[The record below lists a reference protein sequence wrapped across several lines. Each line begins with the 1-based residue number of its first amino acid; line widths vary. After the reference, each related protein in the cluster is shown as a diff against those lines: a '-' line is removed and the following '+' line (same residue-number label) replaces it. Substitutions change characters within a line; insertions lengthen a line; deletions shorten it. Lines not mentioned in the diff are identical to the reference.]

1 MLQQEYGMST
11 QHSPLSLH
19 RLTFVSPLN
28 QDLVADYLAHL
39 RSRHYSPKT
48 LQTTLGALVTFYRL
62 LPPARQ
68 PRLWQDI
75 TRLTPADVDA
85 WLQTAQRKGLAPS
98 TLHNLLSVVRR
109 FCTFLQ
115 EQELL
120 AHHPIHPRRH
130 EILVPQVLPR
140 PMMEDDLIR
149 FFQVIDV
156 LRDRTLF
163 LLMLR
168 CGLRVGEATTLPWA
182 AIDWTQGTIRVN
194 NSKGR
199 VDRIVYI
206 SPDLE
211 KVLRQWR
218 RAQWPPMPCLFPSAS
233 RPPSPVSIRSIQRVM
248 GRYLKAAGLTRRYS
262 PHTLRHTFA
271 TQLLNA
277 GTSLEVV
284 KELMGHRSITMTL
297 RYAQV
302 YETTKR
308 TQYTQ
313 AMAQIELR
321 QAL

>member
-1 MLQQEYGMST
+1 MEKEKGMST
-11 QHSPLSLH
+11 QQPPLSLH
-19 RLTFVSPLN
+19 RLTFVSALN
-28 QDLVADYLAHL
+28 QDLVADYLAYL
-39 RSRHYSPKT
+39 RTRHYGLKT
-48 LQTTLGALVTFYRL
+48 LQTTLGALVTFYRF

-68 PRLWQDI
+68 PRLWQDV
-75 TRLTPADVDA
+75 TRLTPTDVDA
-85 WLQTAQRKGLAPS
+85 WLQSAQRQGLAPS
-98 TLHNLLSVVRR
+98 TMHATLSVVRR

-115 EQELL
+115 EQTLL

-130 EILVPQVLPR
+130 EVLVPQMLPR
-140 PMMEDDLIR
+140 PMAEDDLIR
-149 FFQVIDV
+149 FFQVIDS
-156 LRDRTLF
+156 LRHRTIF

-168 CGLRVGEATTLPWA
+168 CGLRVGEVTILTWA

-199 VDRIVYI
+199 VDRVVYF

-218 RAQWPPMPCLFPSAS
+218 RSQWPPLPSMFPRAH
-233 RPPSPVSIRSIQRVM
+233 RPGTPVSIRAIQHAM
-248 GRYLKAAGLTRRYS
+248 ARYLKAAGITRRYS

-277 GTSLEVV
+277 GTSLEVL
-284 KELMGHRSITMTL
+284 KEPMGHRSITLTL

-308 TQYTQ
+308 TQYAK
-313 AMAQIELR
+313 AMAQIEPR

>member
-1 MLQQEYGMST
+1 
-11 QHSPLSLH
+11 
-19 RLTFVSPLN
+19 V
-28 QDLVADYLAHL
+28 
-39 RSRHYSPKT
+39 
-48 LQTTLGALVTFYRL
+48 
-62 LPPARQ
+62 
-68 PRLWQDI
+68 

-85 WLQTAQRKGLAPS
+85 WLQAAQRTGLAPS
-98 TLHNLLSVVRR
+98 TLHSLLSVVRR

-115 EQELL
+115 EQGLL

-130 EILVPQVLPR
+130 AVLLPQMLPR
-140 PMMEDDLIR
+140 PMAEDDLIR
-149 FFQVIDV
+149 FFQVIDA
-156 LRDRTLF
+156 LRDRTMF

-168 CGLRVGEATTLPWA
+168 CGLRVGEATTLPWS

-199 VDRIVYI
+199 VDRVVYF

-233 RPPSPVSIRSIQRVM
+233 RPSIPVSIRSIQRVM
-248 GRYLKAAGLTRRYS
+248 ARYLQAAGITRHYS

-302 YETTKR
+302 YDTTKR

-313 AMAQIELR
+313 AMAQIEPR

>member
-1 MLQQEYGMST
+1 
-11 QHSPLSLH
+11 
-19 RLTFVSPLN
+19 
-28 QDLVADYLAHL
+28 VADYLGHL
-39 RSRHYSPKT
+39 RTRHDRVKT
-48 LQTTLGALVTFYRL
+48 LQTTLGALVTFSRC

-68 PRLWQDI
+68 PRLWQDV
-75 TRLTPADVDA
+75 TRLTPVDIDA
-85 WLQTAQRKGLAPS
+85 WLQNAPRQGLAPS
-98 TLHNLLSVVRR
+98 TTHTTLSVVRR

-115 EQELL
+115 EQTLL

-130 EILVPQVLPR
+130 EVLVPQMLPR
-140 PMMEDDLIR
+140 PMAEDDLIR
-149 FFQVIDV
+149 LFQVIDA
-156 LRDRTLF
+156 LRDRTIF

-168 CGLRVGEATTLPWA
+168 CGLRVGEVTRLAWA

-194 NSKGR
+194 DSKGR
-199 VDRIVYI
+199 VDRVVYF

-218 RAQWPPMPCLFPSAS
+218 RTQWPPLPLMCPGAHRLGT
-233 RPPSPVSIRSIQRVM
+233 PVSIRTIQHAM
-248 GRYLKAAGLTRRYS
+248 SRYLKAAGLTRHYS

-277 GTSLEVV
+277 GTSLEVL
-284 KELMGHRSITMTL
+284 KELMGHRSITLTL

-308 TQYTQ
+308 TQYAK
-313 AMAQIELR
+313 AMAPIEPR

>member
-1 MLQQEYGMST
+1 MST
-11 QHSPLSLH
+11 QPPPLSLH
-19 RLTFVSPLN
+19 RLTFVSTLN

-39 RSRHYSPKT
+39 RTRHYSPKT

-68 PRLWQDI
+68 PRLWQDV

-85 WLQTAQRKGLAPS
+85 WLQAAQRTGLAPS
-98 TLHNLLSVVRR
+98 TLHSLLSVVRR

-115 EQELL
+115 EQGLL

-130 EILVPQVLPR
+130 AVLLPQMLPR
-140 PMMEDDLIR
+140 PMAEDDLIR
-149 FFQVIDV
+149 FFQVIDA
-156 LRDRTLF
+156 LRDRTMF

-168 CGLRVGEATTLPWA
+168 CGLRVGEATTLLWA
-182 AIDWTQGTIRVN
+182 AIDWNQGTIRVN

-199 VDRIVYI
+199 VDRVVYF

-211 KVLRQWR
+211 QVLRQWR
-218 RAQWPPMPCLFPSAS
+218 RAQWPPMPILFPSAH
-233 RPPSPVSIRSIQRVM
+233 RPGTPVSIRAIQHM
-248 GRYLKAAGLTRRYS
+248 MARYLKAAGITRRYS

-284 KELMGHRSITMTL
+284 KELMGHRSITLTL

-302 YETTKR
+302 YDTTKR

-313 AMAQIELR
+313 AMAQIEPR

>member
-1 MLQQEYGMST
+1 MST
-11 QHSPLSLH
+11 RPHSPSLH
-19 RLTFVSPLN
+19 RLTFVSARN
-28 QDLVADYLAHL
+28 QDLVAEYLIHL
-39 RSRHYSPKT
+39 RIRHSSPKT

-68 PRLWQDI
+68 PSLWQDV

-85 WLQTAQRKGLAPS
+85 WLETAQRHGLAPS
-98 TLHNLLSVVRR
+98 TIHTTLSVVRR

-115 EQELL
+115 EHGWL
-120 AHHPIHPRRH
+120 AHQPIHPRRH
-130 EILVPQVLPR
+130 AVLLPQMLPR
-140 PMMEDDLIR
+140 PMAEDDLIR

-156 LRDRTLF
+156 LRDRTMF

-168 CGLRVGEATTLPWA
+168 CGLRVGEVASLPWS
-182 AIDWTQGTIRVN
+182 AIDWSQGTLRVD

-199 VDRIVYI
+199 VDRVVYV

-218 RAQWPPMPCLFPSAS
+218 RAQWPPMPMLFPS
-233 RPPSPVSIRSIQRVM
+233 PSLPGAPMSVRSIQRGM
-248 GRYLKAAGLTRRYS
+248 AQYLKRAGITKAYS

-277 GTSLEVV
+277 GTALAVV
-284 KELMGHRSITMTL
+284 KELMGHRSITLTL

-302 YETTKR
+302 YDTTKR

-313 AMAQIELR
+313 AMAHIEPR

>member
-1 MLQQEYGMST
+1 MST
-11 QHSPLSLH
+11 QRAPLSLH

-39 RSRHYSPKT
+39 RTRHYSAKT

-85 WLQTAQRKGLAPS
+85 WLQMAQRQGLAPS

-115 EQELL
+115 EQGLL

-130 EILVPQVLPR
+130 EVLVPQMFPR
-140 PMMEDDLIR
+140 PMLEDDLIR
-149 FFQVIDV
+149 FFQAIDV

-168 CGLRVGEATTLPWA
+168 CGLRVGEATTLSWS

-211 KVLRQWR
+211 KGLRQWR
-218 RAQWPPMPCLFPSAS
+218 RAQWPPMPLLFPSAV
-233 RPPSPVSIRSIQRVM
+233 RPNTPVSPRSIQRVM
-248 GRYLKAAGLTRRYS
+248 ARYLQAAGLTRRYS

-284 KELMGHRSITMTL
+284 KELMGHRSITLTL

-313 AMAQIELR
+313 AMAQIEPR

>member
-1 MLQQEYGMST
+1 MST
-11 QHSPLSLH
+11 QQPPLSLH
-19 RLTFVSPLN
+19 RLTFVSTLN
-28 QDLVADYLAHL
+28 QDLVADYLIHL
-39 RSRHYSPKT
+39 RTRHSSPKT
-48 LQTTLGALVTFYRL
+48 LQTTLSALVTFYRL
-62 LPPARQ
+62 LPPARR
-68 PRLWQDI
+68 PRLWQDV

-85 WLQTAQRKGLAPS
+85 WLQAAHRTGLAPS
-98 TLHNLLSVVRR
+98 TLHTTLNVVRR

-115 EQELL
+115 EQGLL
-120 AHHPIHPRRH
+120 AHHPIHPHRH
-130 EILVPQVLPR
+130 EVLVPQMLPR
-140 PMMEDDLIR
+140 PMAEDDLIR
-149 FFQVIDV
+149 FFQVIDA
-156 LRDRTLF
+156 LRDWTLF

-168 CGLRVGEATTLPWA
+168 CGLRVGEATMLPWS

-199 VDRIVYI
+199 VDRVVYF

-218 RAQWPPMPCLFPSAS
+218 RAQWPPMPLMFPSAQ
-233 RPPSPVSIRSIQRVM
+233 RPGTPVSIRAIQHATA
-248 GRYLKAAGLTRRYS
+248 RYLKAAGIARRYS

-284 KELMGHRSITMTL
+284 KELMGHRSITLTL

-313 AMAQIELR
+313 AMAQIEPR

>member
-1 MLQQEYGMST
+1 MST
-11 QHSPLSLH
+11 RQHPLSLH
-19 RLTFVSPLN
+19 RLAFVSTLN
-28 QDLVADYLAHL
+28 QALVADYLAHL
-39 RSRHYSPKT
+39 RTRHYSAKT

-68 PRLWQDI
+68 PRLWEDV

-85 WLQTAQRKGLAPS
+85 WLEAAQRKGLAPS
-98 TLHNLLSVVRR
+98 TLHSLLSVVRR

-115 EQELL
+115 EQGLL
-120 AHHPIHPRRH
+120 ARHPIHPRRH
-130 EILVPQVLPR
+130 AVLLPQMLPR
-140 PMMEDDLIR
+140 PMAEDDLIR
-149 FFQVIDV
+149 FFQVIDA
-156 LRDRTLF
+156 LRDRTMF

-168 CGLRVGEATTLPWA
+168 CGLRVGEATTLPWS

-199 VDRIVYI
+199 VDRVVCV
-206 SPDLE
+206 SPDLA

-218 RAQWPPMPCLFPSAS
+218 RTQWPPMPVLFPSPS
-233 RPPSPVSIRSIQRVM
+233 RPGEPVSVRSIQRVM
-248 GRYLKAAGLTRRYS
+248 ARYLKAAGLRKAYS

-277 GTSLEVV
+277 GTALEVV
-284 KELMGHRSITMTL
+284 KELMGHRSITLTL

-302 YETTKR
+302 YDTTKR
-308 TQYTQ
+308 SQYTQ
-313 AMAQIELR
+313 AMAQIEPR